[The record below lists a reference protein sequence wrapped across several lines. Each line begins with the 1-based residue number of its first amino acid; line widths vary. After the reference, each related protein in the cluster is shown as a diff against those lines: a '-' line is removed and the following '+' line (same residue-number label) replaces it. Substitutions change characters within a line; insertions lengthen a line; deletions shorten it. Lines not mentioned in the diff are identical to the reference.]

1 MDMFLKNFTWRER
14 ERDVDVFNDLCP
26 LRGKQLR
33 HQGCP
38 TQRITQQ
45 VRLFYPLVMTNS
57 LRHRKWPLEIVDLPI
72 KNGDFP

>member
-1 MDMFLKNFTWRER
+1 MDMFFKQTLQR
-14 ERDVDVFNDLCP
+14 ERDVDMFNDLCP
-26 LRGKQLR
+26 LQGKQLR

-38 TQRITQQ
+38 TQQRITQQ
-45 VRLFYPLVMTNS
+45 VRLFYPLVMTSS